1 LHSITGWL
9 GAFAAFSASVTWAFA
24 STRYAQ
30 LSQQAGA
37 VRVNLLR
44 SLCAAALWLG
54 ALAVMEGSSSLHAID
69 AAHTLLLAGSIVCS
83 YAIGDS
89 VFYAAATRAG
99 VSVAL
104 AVATIYP
111 LWAAL
116 YGALFHGESFGAWR
130 VLGVIGCVAG
140 IAALLAQTQRAAG
153 AGTPR
158 RAPLGVV
165 LALLTSLFW
174 AGNAVFLKLGAEGL
188 SLYQANAVRFSFGA
202 LLLAAQLPFK
212 LGRGRIE
219 EGGDQS
225 AHSLALSR
233 RERGSEERVGMWQ
246 LLRRLWLPLLAD
258 TGVGSIAFAYGI
270 THTDLALGATLSSL
284 SPLVALPIA
293 ATIGGERVTLGKVA
307 AVTVTVGGVVLLV
320 AAPG

>member
-1 LHSITGWL
+1 ML
-9 GAFAAFSASVTWAFA
+9 GALAAFTASVTWAFA

-30 LSQQAGA
+30 AAQDAGS
-37 VRVNLLR
+37 VRVNLVRAL
-44 SLCAAALWLG
+44 SASALWLA
-54 ALAVMEGSSSLHAID
+54 ALSLLESPAALFAID
-69 AAHTLLLAGSIVCS
+69 AEHALLLAGSIACS

-116 YGALFHGESFGAWR
+116 YGALARAEPFGPLR
-130 VLGVIGCVAG
+130 VLGVLACVG
-140 IAALLAQTQRAAG
+140 GVAALLAQTSSGSSVERAAG
-153 AGTPR
+153 VAGV
-158 RAPLGVV
+158 G

-188 SLYQANAVRFSFGA
+188 SLYQANALRFLLGA
-202 LLLAAQLPFK
+202 LLLGLQLPLK
-212 LGRGRIE
+212 RQRKATP
-219 EGGDQS
+219 DQPS
-225 AHSLALSR
+225 VSLR
-233 RERGSEERVGMWQ
+233 Q

-258 TGVGSIAFAYGI
+258 TGLGSVAFVYGI

-293 ATIGGERVTLGKVA
+293 VALGTERVTLGKA
-307 AVTVTVGGVVLLV
+307 LAVTITVAGVVLLV
-320 AAPG
+320 AAPR

>member
-1 LHSITGWL
+1 ML
-9 GAFAAFSASVTWAFA
+9 GALAAFTASVTWAFA

-30 LSQQAGA
+30 AAQDAGS
-37 VRVNLLR
+37 VRVNLVRALSA
-44 SLCAAALWLG
+44 SLLWLVALALLDSPAALL
-54 ALAVMEGSSSLHAID
+54 AID
-69 AAHTLLLAGSIVCS
+69 LERALLLAGSIACS

-116 YGALFHGESFGAWR
+116 YGALARAEPFGPLR
-130 VLGVIGCVAG
+130 VLGVFSCVG
-140 IAALLAQTQRAAG
+140 GVAALLAQTRAGSSLERAAG
-153 AGTPR
+153 VAGV
-158 RAPLGVV
+158 G

-188 SLYQANAVRFSFGA
+188 SLYQTNALRFSLGA
-202 LLLAAQLPFK
+202 LLLWLQLPFK
-212 LGRGRIE
+212 R
-219 EGGDQS
+219 
-225 AHSLALSR
+225 R
-233 RERGSEERVGMWQ
+233 REAAPSGQPSASLVR

-258 TGVGSIAFAYGI
+258 TGLGSVAFVYGI

-284 SPLVALPIA
+284 SPLVALPMA
-293 ATIGGERVTLGKVA
+293 VALGSERVTPGKA
-307 AVTVTVGGVVLLV
+307 LAVTITVAGVVLLV
-320 AAPG
+320 TAPR